1 MVCASWDGKSAF
13 IFVFCV
19 ACSQWYRLICH
30 HRPITRRDIE
40 DGDPS
45 FQGAWQGQS
54 HTDHIRGSLLL
65 CCFHTWGF
73 CKCPGVFQGLY
84 DVCEVCFCAGQ
95 MQR

>member
-19 ACSQWYRLICH
+19 ACSQWYRLVCH
-30 HRPITRRDIE
+30 HRPITRRGIG

-65 CCFHTWGF
+65 CCFHNWGF